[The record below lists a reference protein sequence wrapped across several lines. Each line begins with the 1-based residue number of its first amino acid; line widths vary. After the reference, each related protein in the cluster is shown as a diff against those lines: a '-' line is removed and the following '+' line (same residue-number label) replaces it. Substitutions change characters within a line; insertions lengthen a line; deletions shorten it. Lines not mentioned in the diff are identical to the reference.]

1 MSVRD
6 NAGQMRESATEVLD
20 EIRQLKESL
29 GGNVL
34 IAAHHYQREE
44 IVRMADAV
52 GDSYRL
58 AVIASESDADVI
70 IMCGVRFMAES
81 AAILARSDQRV
92 LLPDFDAGCP
102 MADMTTRVAAE
113 RALDAIKAQTGTE
126 AVPLTY
132 MNSWADL
139 KALTGER
146 GGSICTS
153 GNAKKIMAHYLD
165 AGKNIL
171 FMPDRNLGI
180 NTARALGV
188 PDHEIALVSAQGEVP
203 ADSAEKRIFLWD
215 GFCPVHREFTA
226 EQTAVLRVE
235 HPDIQIMVHPE
246 CTEDVVASSDSAAST
261 EGMARDIE
269 RAGAGAVLGVGT
281 EYRFVERMIRE
292 YPDRTIVPLHT
303 AYCSDMDLIA
313 PEKLLQVLRGVAGG
327 DTDRF
332 LVTIDDQGR
341 EDARRALAQMIA
353 ITENS

>member
-6 NAGQMRESATEVLD
+6 DAGQMRESAVEVLD

-188 PDHEIALVSAQGEVP
+188 DETTIAVVSAGGEPP
-203 ADSAEKRIFLWD
+203 ADSSGKRLFLWD
-215 GFCPVHREFTA
+215 GYCPVHREFAA
-226 EQTAVLRVE
+226 EQTAALRVS
-235 HPDIQIMVHPE
+235 HPDVQIMVHPE